1 VPSIRLKAYRRGQQ
15 DVEYLTL
22 LQQVLGQPRWAVA
35 ERVREALHLAA
46 TRAGTGFQGGEDAGV
61 MRYGR
66 LRPQDVW
73 RLRVQ
78 MGAALSAAHPEPRR
92 RLVDLRTPPRDPST
106 LKADYVVRGE
116 AP

>member
-1 VPSIRLKAYRRGQQ
+1 
-15 DVEYLTL
+15 VEYLTL
-22 LQQVLGQPRWAVA
+22 LQQVMGQPHWAIA
-35 ERVREALHLAA
+35 ERVREALHLAG

-78 MGAALSAAHPEPRR
+78 IGTALSAAHPEPRR
-92 RLVDLRTPPRDPST
+92 RVVELKTPPRAPSR
-106 LKADYVVRGE
+106 LVPRYASGSE